1 MFLAPPL
8 LAATLAIVFVAA
20 LIRATWGFGDAVVGV
35 PSLTLLIGMQVAAP
49 TLVLVSVALSLLLLR
64 ERPSLIDRR
73 AVIRLL
79 LGALI
84 GIPFGLY
91 VLTEVPE
98 LWARRGLGV
107 LLAAFAIVS
116 LIRARRSNR
125 GPDPDPDPELAS
137 APAPASAKTRLL
149 DLGFGALAG
158 ASNAA
163 FDISGPVL
171 LVHAS
176 ARKWT
181 PDQLRMN
188 LQAVFLPLALLTMIG
203 HAVSGLWT
211 REVGLLAL
219 CCVPSVIV
227 AVVLGAR
234 LRAKLD
240 GQRGVV
246 VLYGLILALAV
257 LMFR

>member
-64 ERPSLIDRR
+64 ERPSSIDRR

-84 GIPFGLY
+84 GIPLGLY

-107 LLAAFAIVS
+107 MLAAFAIGS
-116 LIRARRSNR
+116 LIRARRPT
-125 GPDPDPDPELAS
+125 PDAELEL
-137 APAPASAKTRLL
+137 APASAKIRLL

-171 LVHAS
+171 LIHAS

-211 REVGLLAL
+211 RDVGLLAL
-219 CCVPSVIV
+219 CCVPVVIL
-227 AVVLGAR
+227 AVVLGGR
-234 LRAKLD
+234 LRAKLA
-240 GQRGVV
+240 GPRGVV
-246 VLYGLILALAV
+246 ILYGLILALAL
-257 LMFR
+257 LMLAL